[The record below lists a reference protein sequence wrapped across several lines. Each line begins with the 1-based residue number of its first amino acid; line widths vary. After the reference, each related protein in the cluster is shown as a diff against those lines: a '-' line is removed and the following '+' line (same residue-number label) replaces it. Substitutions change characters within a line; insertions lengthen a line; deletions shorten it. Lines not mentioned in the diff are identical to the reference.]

1 MVIVNV
7 LVPPAAIGFGLND
20 LVVVGGA
27 STVKIPVAA
36 VPLPALPVVMALV
49 VLVYVPPVGAVTST
63 LITQSTPDAT
73 VPAVVLPKLSV
84 VLPARGVKL
93 PGPQPV
99 VLALGV
105 AATAICPPPL
115 PVGSGSLNVTPVMVL
130 PFGL

>member
-36 VPLPALPVVMALV
+36 VPLPASLVMALV

-93 PGPQPV
+93 PGPQPA

-115 PVGSGSLNVTPVMVL
+115 PVGNGSLNVTPVMVL